1 MRIDPWKLGIVGL
14 CAIMALDFATTAE
27 AEPVNGPR
35 TGQGVKWG
43 GEMVEAVAYA
53 ATQRA
58 LAPTPTPP
66 PTADHSLPL
75 PAWMPAGVLTH
86 EATIHQVAAET
97 GLDPLALA
105 ILVAIECVT
114 GDPYCTSPDGARGLG
129 QVMPGTAADIEA
141 ATGYPCTAQPYDPL
155 TSLQCGGWYFV
166 QAMRAAG
173 ALWSPDLER
182 YAIGAAGIGYN
193 SGPGNIPHVVRH
205 VRAGGDP
212 CTTPHPDSFSA
223 QNWEQPL
230 SWCRQALD
238 MWARAGRQ

>member
-1 MRIDPWKLGIVGL
+1 MRIDPWKLGIVVL

-35 TGQGVKWG
+35 PGQGVKWG

-58 LAPTPTPP
+58 LAPAPTPP

-105 ILVAIECVT
+105 ILVAIECPSGNT
-114 GDPYCTSPDGARGLG
+114 GCQSYAGARGLA
-129 QVMPGTAADIEA
+129 QIMPGTASTLQAQ
-141 ATGYPCTAQPYDPL
+141 TGHPCLVSPFDPA
-155 TSLQCGGWYFV
+155 TSLRCGAAYYIQGL
-166 QAMRAAG
+166 RAA
-173 ALWSPDLER
+173 AAIWHPTREQD
-182 YAIGAAGIGYN
+182 AIGAAGIGYN
-193 SGPGNIPHVVRH
+193 GGNGLIPRVVAHVQ
-205 VRAGGDP
+205 AGGYVCEAP
-212 CTTPHPDSFSA
+212 AAAAESRR
-223 QNWEQPL
+223 
-230 SWCRQALD
+230 WCEMALG
-238 MWARAGRQ
+238 MWKDAGRK